1 MSASFVP
8 LRVVIEALM
17 SVVARTRTSA
27 GLKFEGGTMA
37 ETAVVEVE
45 ASVDISVGSVKG
57 VQVEGKAC

>member
-1 MSASFVP
+1 
-8 LRVVIEALM
+8 M

-37 ETAVVEVE
+37 GTAAVEVE

-57 VQVEGKAC
+57 VQVEGKVC